1 MKFEAL
7 LECFQKEA
15 YFDYASVAL
24 LFREG
29 DESLRTSLY
38 RFRKNGRLVELRR
51 GLYAFAELYRKVPLT
66 GPAVAEALYRPSYL
80 SERWALSFHGVI
92 PEKTVVYTSVSPRT
106 TKRFDNAWGRFVY
119 RSLRQ
124 DLFSGYASESIMGS
138 PVHIAS
144 PEKALMDLMY
154 LEAGEWTMARMESMR
169 FEAALVDPESF
180 VAAMKSTG
188 LPRLVRAAEAWI
200 RYADESAEGSIEL

>member
-1 MKFEAL
+1 MKFEDL

-29 DESLRTSLY
+29 EESLRTCLY
-38 RFRKNGRLVELRR
+38 RFRKSGRLIELRR

-66 GPAVAEALYRPSYL
+66 GPAVAEALYHPSYL

-92 PEKTVVYTSVSPRT
+92 PEKVVVYTSVSPRP
-106 TKRFDNAWGRFVY
+106 TKRFANAWGRFMY
-119 RSLRQ
+119 RSIRQ

-138 PVHIAS
+138 SVHIAS
-144 PEKALMDLMY
+144 PEKALMDFMY
-154 LEAGEWTMARMESMR
+154 LEAGEWTIARMESMR
-169 FEAALVDPESF
+169 FEAALIDHETF
-180 VAAMKSTG
+180 VAAMNSAG
-188 LPRLVRAAEAWI
+188 SPRLVRATEAWI
-200 RYADESAEGSIEL
+200 RYASESAEGSIEI